1 MKDTSL
7 RIGGQLLISVVALC
21 CFYPSSFVAP
31 EISALKL
38 IFYVVVSTFV
48 VWELLRLCIYQARR
62 FYPGIRYT
70 RQRLLFVGCMTLLI
84 VAVSPFLRFY
94 LGDLINIYGNAGG
107 SSGDIY
113 AYFRIVGQNIFYCLF
128 ISATYEAIYFFQEWK
143 KAFREASD
151 LRQATLY
158 GQFNS
163 LREQVNPHFLFNTLN
178 TLTALIPQNA
188 EKAES
193 FALEMADVYRY
204 LLRMNQYPLI
214 DLEQEIAFIHS
225 YTTLLRTRFND
236 NFSLEVLYKDGAEG
250 HLLPPLTLQLLV
262 ENAVKHNV
270 VSSRM
275 PLTIFI
281 EVHKDELLV
290 KNHLQPKVEPVQSEY
305 TGLFNLSERYRL
317 LGIGEV
323 YAGKEHDSFVVR
335 LPFKKIREYERIDY

>member
-1 MKDTSL
+1 MKDISL
-7 RIGGQLLISVVALC
+7 RIGGQIFINVIAIG

-31 EISALKL
+31 QISSAKL
-38 IFYVVVSTFV
+38 ILYVVVSTFI

-62 FYPGIRYT
+62 FYPGIRFT
-70 RQRLLFVGCMTLLI
+70 RQRLLFVGCLTLLI

-94 LGDLINIYGNAGG
+94 LGELINIYGNVGG
-107 SSGDIY
+107 NSGDLY
-113 AYFRIVGQNIFYCLF
+113 AYLRIVGQNIFYCLF

-143 KAFREASD
+143 KSFREASD

-188 EKAES
+188 EKAEA

-204 LLRMNQYPLI
+204 LLRMYQYPLI

-236 NFSLEVLYKDGAEG
+236 NFSLEVVYKDHPEG
-250 HLLPPLTLQLLV
+250 RSLPPLTLQLLV

-275 PLTIFI
+275 PLRIFV
-281 EVHKDELLV
+281 EVHEDELLV
-290 KNHLQPKVEPVQSEY
+290 KNRLQPKVEPVQSEY

-323 YAGKEHDSFVVR
+323 FAGKEGDLFVVR
-335 LPFKKIREYERIDY
+335 LPFKKSQGI

>member
-21 CFYPSSFVAP
+21 CFYPSSFLAP
-31 EISALKL
+31 QISPAKL
-38 IFYVVVSTFV
+38 ILYVVVSTFI

-62 FYPGIRYT
+62 FYPGIRFT
-70 RQRLLFVGCMTLLI
+70 RQRLMFVGGMTLLI
-84 VAVSPFLRFY
+84 VGVSPFFRFY
-94 LGDLINIYGNAGG
+94 LGDLIDIYGNTGG
-107 SSGDIY
+107 TSGDVY
-113 AYFRIVGQNIFYCLF
+113 AYLRVVGQNIFYCLF
-128 ISATYEAIYFFQEWK
+128 ISATYEAIYFFKEWK

-178 TLTALIPQNA
+178 TLTALIPQNP
-188 EKAES
+188 EKAEA

-204 LLRMNQYPLI
+204 LLRMYQYPLI

-236 NFSLEVLYKDGAEG
+236 NFSLEVVYKDHPEG
-250 HLLPPLTLQLLV
+250 RLLPPLTLQLLV

-270 VSSRM
+270 VSSRI
-275 PLTIFI
+275 PLRIFV

-290 KNHLQPKVEPVQSEY
+290 KNRLQPKVEPVQSEY

-323 YAGKEHDSFVVR
+323 FAGKEDDSFVVR
-335 LPFKKIREYERIDY
+335 LPLKKVREYERVDH